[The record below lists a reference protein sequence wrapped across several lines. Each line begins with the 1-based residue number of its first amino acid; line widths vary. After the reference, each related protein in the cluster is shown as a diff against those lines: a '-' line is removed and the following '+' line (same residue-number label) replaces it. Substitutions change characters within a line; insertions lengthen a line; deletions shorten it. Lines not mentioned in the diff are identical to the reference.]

1 MRVLITCL
9 LTEEH
14 ESVTSYIVASTI
26 VIYPRRK
33 VWNIIE
39 SENKDLSIK
48 NLLLKKCFIFFT
60 PKQMKLC
67 MGFIVF
73 LYLVT
78 GNVNY

>member
-14 ESVTSYIVASTI
+14 ESVTSYIVASTMI
-26 VIYPRRK
+26 IIYPRRK

-78 GNVNY
+78 GNVN